1 MPLKISI
8 KMSAKTHGSAKA
20 IAPSLNLNYSIYCKK
35 IQIINYKIN
44 YNQILNTALNEKYS
58 E

>member
-1 MPLKISI
+1 MPSKISI

-20 IAPSLNLNYSIYCKK
+20 IAPSLNYSIYCKK

-44 YNQILNTALNEKYS
+44 YNQILNTNTALNEKYS